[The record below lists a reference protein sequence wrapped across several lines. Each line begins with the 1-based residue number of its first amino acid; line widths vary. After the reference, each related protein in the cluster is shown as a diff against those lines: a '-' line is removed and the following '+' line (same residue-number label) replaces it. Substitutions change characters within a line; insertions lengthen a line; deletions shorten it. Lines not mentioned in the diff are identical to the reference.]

1 VPKKVDITNYTIVVR
16 DSNRQI
22 ASMRAK
28 QTWKADD
35 LMEVRSSPDISIL
48 TSLLSFQLRMLS
60 HSINRAY
67 NEAFAETEASSGT
80 GKLTTLLLVSANP
93 GISQTEAGR
102 VQNKDRAAMVRIID
116 QLEQS
121 QLITRSQDP
130 DERRRHRLVLTRR
143 GATEVKRYMAIAQ
156 AYDSGFFSVLS
167 EAERKSLVRIVQK
180 LRRNHQPETL
190 GLNGAAARRGGGR
203 AQTDRSP
210 L

>member
-1 VPKKVDITNYTIVVR
+1 MPEKLDVTNYTIVVPN
-16 DSNRQI
+16 SNRQN

-28 QTWKADD
+28 RTTQTDD
-35 LMEVRSSPDISIL
+35 GVEVRSSPDISVL
-48 TSLLSFQLRMLS
+48 TGLLSFQLRMLS

-102 VQNKDRAAMVRIID
+102 AQNKDRAAMVRIID

-121 QLITRSQDP
+121 GLITRSPDP

-143 GATEVKRYMAIAQ
+143 GAAEVKRYMAIAQ
-156 AYDSGFFSVLS
+156 AYDSGFFSVLN
-167 EAERKSLVRIVQK
+167 EAERRSLVRIVQK
-180 LRRNHQPETL
+180 LRRIHQPETL
-190 GLNGAAARRGGGR
+190 GLDSPASRPSSRRRRGGKSG
-203 AQTDRSP
+203 
-210 L
+210 